1 MSLVICVATTNNII
15 IAGDTQINNENG
27 PLQDTAMKVFPIGKD
42 TLVGITG
49 DYKTYIEAANKRTT
63 ELDTANASFEEK
75 VSFIKNMI
83 YGKNNNAVIAGF
95 DREKVK
101 LKVMGHEY
109 GYNDSIIEVNNGAEI
124 KILLPPGITTEMCR
138 PYITSLNNLKG
149 QVINCIKRISRKS
162 NTVNDKVCGLETDG
176 VNLEAFTSGIEYKD
190 IDVRIQ

>member
-15 IAGDTQINNENG
+15 IAGDTQINNADG

-49 DYKTYIEAANKRTT
+49 DYKTYIEAANKRII
-63 ELDTANASFEEK
+63 ELDAENASFEEK

-83 YGKNNNAVIAGF
+83 YEKENNAVIAGF
-95 DREKVK
+95 DRGKVK
-101 LKVMGHEY
+101 LQVMGYEY

-124 KILLPPGITTEMCR
+124 KVLLPPGITTEMCK

-149 QVINCIKRISRKS
+149 QVVTCIKQISRKS
-162 NTVNDKVCGLETDG
+162 DTVNDKVCGLETDG
-176 VNLEAFTSGIEYKD
+176 VNLEVFTSGIEYKD
-190 IDVRIQ
+190 INVRIQ